1 MRKFLLIIFINFL
14 FWGTHFSARG
24 QNVRYQV
31 ALPYLGMGAYSTQQ
45 ADPFSFTSNQAALAL
60 SKSAAV
66 GVYGERRFM
75 LSENSAYGVAV
86 ALPSKMGNFGIQANY
101 AGFKNF
107 NESKIGLAYGRSLG
121 SKLSIGAQFNYYNY
135 QIPQYQKASA
145 INFEAGVIVH
155 LTDKLNAGL
164 HVYNP
169 VGGDLDKT
177 GDEKLAAVYKLGVG
191 YDASE
196 NFNASVEVLKEEN
209 RSVNFKAAVQYQ
221 FIKQFFARAGFM
233 SETETVFAGFGIGWQ
248 NFRLDIS
255 GSFHPQLGFS
265 PGLMLIYNF
274 KEPKP

>member
-1 MRKFLLIIFINFL
+1 MRNFIRFILMSLLVII
-14 FWGTHFSARG
+14 THFSANC
-24 QNVRYQV
+24 QNLRYQV

-45 ADPFSFTSNQAALAL
+45 ADPFSFTSNQAALAV

-75 LSENSAYGVAV
+75 LSENSAYGI
-86 ALPSKMGNFGIQANY
+86 ALAIPTKMGNFGVQANY

-107 NESKIGLAYGRSLG
+107 NESKLGVAFGRALG

-135 QIPQYQKASA
+135 QIPQYQTASA
-145 INFEAGVIVH
+145 INFEGGVIVH

-169 VGGDLDKT
+169 VGGSLGKS
-177 GDEKLAAVYKLGVG
+177 GDEKLAAAYKLGVG

-196 NFNASVEVLKEEN
+196 NFYASVEVLKEEN
-209 RSVNFKAAVQYQ
+209 RSINLKASVQYQ

-233 SETETVFAGFGIGWQ
+233 SETETVFAGFGLAWQ
-248 NFRLDIS
+248 KLRLDIS
-255 GSFHPQLGFS
+255 GSYHPQLGFS

-274 KEPKP
+274 KEAKP

>member
-1 MRKFLLIIFINFL
+1 MRKILSFFIVSL
-14 FWGTHFSARG
+14 FVFGTQTSVKG

-31 ALPYLGMGAYSTQQ
+31 AIPYLGLGAYSTQQ
-45 ADPFSFTSNQAALAL
+45 ADPFSFTSNQAALSL
-60 SKSAAV
+60 SKTASV

-75 LSENSAYGVAV
+75 LSENSAYGVAL
-86 ALPSKMGNFGIQANY
+86 ALPTKMGNFGIVANY

-135 QIPQYQKASA
+135 QIPQYQNASA
-145 INFEAGVIVH
+145 INFEGGIIVH

-169 VGGDLDKT
+169 VGGDLGKS
-177 GDEKLAAVYKLGVG
+177 GDEKLAAAYKLGVG

-196 NFNASVEVLKEEN
+196 SFNVGVEIIKEEN
-209 RSVNFKAAVQYQ
+209 RSVNFKAAAQYQ
-221 FIKQFFARAGFM
+221 FVKQFFARAGFM
-233 SETETVFAGFGIGWQ
+233 SETETVFAGFGVGWQ
-248 NFRLDIS
+248 NFRLDVS

-274 KEPKP
+274 KQNKP

>member
-1 MRKFLLIIFINFL
+1 MRKFLLIIFVNIL
-14 FWGTHFSARG
+14 VWGTQCSVKG

-45 ADPFSFTSNQAALAL
+45 GDPFSFTSNQAALAL

-86 ALPSKMGNFGIQANY
+86 AIPTKMGNFGIQANY

-135 QIPQYQKASA
+135 QIPQYQNASA
-145 INFEAGVIVH
+145 INFEGGVIVH
-155 LTDKLNAGL
+155 LTEKLNAGL

-169 VGGDLDKT
+169 VGGNLGKT
-177 GDEKLAAVYKLGVG
+177 GNEKLAAVYKLGVG
-191 YDASE
+191 YDASAD
-196 NFNASVEVLKEEN
+196 FNASVEVLKEESKSIN
-209 RSVNFKAAVQYQ
+209 LKAAVQYQ

-233 SETETVFAGFGIGWQ
+233 SETETVFAGFGLGWQ

-255 GSFHPQLGFS
+255 GSYHPQLGFS